1 MKRSVVLLGLVVCLL
16 VLSLPLE
23 IGAQGEE
30 TPEPTASSTLA
41 SVVDDFEP
49 KTFVSGV
56 GGTLSIIGKGL
67 TSDMVVRLVNYGLLT
82 TSYINEGALTAQV
95 PPTVPP
101 GSYGVRVTDGGAYDE
116 LVGTLTLIAPTP
128 TPKPT
133 AAPTAPPPA
142 RPGQPILTIR
152 NYTVTPEQVRPGQEF
167 EVAIEIYNN
176 GSRAGENTLAIFPGG
191 TFLPVGEKGHQL
203 WQLHINATVVVTQK
217 MRAPSSIGNGV
228 HQLSVQLEANDWEGN
243 NYKFPHTIPV
253 EVIGASTGEVTGRPK
268 VVIER
273 AETEPAMLVPGEP
286 FSLTLRLANRGSRTA
301 VNVFASVASS
311 ELAIPASGGDT
322 VYADLIRIDGVVTIT
337 LPLVLGSVDSGGR
350 QSMPIALAYSDY
362 SGGGHSEQ
370 QAIGIDVNTS
380 LVRQPQLIIETY
392 TTMPDFIAPG
402 DTLTLTMRLANV
414 GGGDAERVTV
424 ALGGEGGA
432 ALAPFVPLKAGNVI
446 FVDLIAAGEVVEL
459 SRELLVDGA
468 ADAKAHTLPI
478 QLAYDDARSTRH
490 QETQRLSMIVR
501 RRPELQASF
510 YRPPDLMM
518 VDMPGMLS
526 VELLNVGRSAVNI
539 TEIMPLSDR
548 LELRLEG
555 LPFVGPL
562 DPGGS
567 APVDLSVTPL
577 EPGEAELV
585 LAVSYRDDFNQVQ
598 VISQTLTVEVQ
609 SAPEMP
615 GGVDGP
621 YPEGPGGRPPEEA
634 PPETLWQKLGR
645 ALKGFLGLGS

>member
-1 MKRSVVLLGLVVCLL
+1 
-16 VLSLPLE
+16 
-23 IGAQGEE
+23 
-30 TPEPTASSTLA
+30 
-41 SVVDDFEP
+41 
-49 KTFVSGV
+49 
-56 GGTLSIIGKGL
+56 
-67 TSDMVVRLVNYGLLT
+67 
-82 TSYINEGALTAQV
+82 
-95 PPTVPP
+95 
-101 GSYGVRVTDGGAYDE
+101 
-116 LVGTLTLIAPTP
+116 
-128 TPKPT
+128 
-133 AAPTAPPPA
+133 
-142 RPGQPILTIR
+142 
-152 NYTVTPEQVRPGQEF
+152 
-167 EVAIEIYNN
+167 
-176 GSRAGENTLAIFPGG
+176 
-191 TFLPVGEKGHQL
+191 
-203 WQLHINATVVVTQK
+203 
-217 MRAPSSIGNGV
+217 
-228 HQLSVQLEANDWEGN
+228 
-243 NYKFPHTIPV
+243 
-253 EVIGASTGEVTGRPK
+253 
-268 VVIER
+268 
-273 AETEPAMLVPGEP
+273 
-286 FSLTLRLANRGSRTA
+286 
-301 VNVFASVASS
+301 
-311 ELAIPASGGDT
+311 
-322 VYADLIRIDGVVTIT
+322 
-337 LPLVLGSVDSGGR
+337 
-350 QSMPIALAYSDY
+350 
-362 SGGGHSEQ
+362 
-370 QAIGIDVNTS
+370 
-380 LVRQPQLIIETY
+380 
-392 TTMPDFIAPG
+392 MPDFIAPG